1 MALLLRVMRI
11 WLLLGV
17 LACLVVAVVALV
29 EGNVIGALALLG
41 GAVFAVLALR
51 FVDALLRR

>member
-1 MALLLRVMRI
+1 MLLRVMRI

-29 EGNVIGALALLG
+29 EGNVTGALVLIG

-51 FVDALLRR
+51 FFDARLRR

>member
-1 MALLLRVMRI
+1 MALLTRLMRI

-29 EGNVIGALALLG
+29 EGNIAGALVLLG
-41 GAVFAVLALR
+41 GAAFAILALR
-51 FVDALLRR
+51 FFDARLRR

>member
-1 MALLLRVMRI
+1 MFVRVMRI

-29 EGNVIGALALLG
+29 EGNVTGAMVLIG

-51 FVDALLRR
+51 FFDARLRR

>member
-1 MALLLRVMRI
+1 MAVLLRLMRI

-17 LACLVVAVVALV
+17 LACLVVAIVALA
-29 EGNVIGALALLG
+29 EGNVTGALVLIG

-51 FVDALLRR
+51 FFDALLRR

>member
-1 MALLLRVMRI
+1 MAVLLRLMRI

-29 EGNVIGALALLG
+29 EANVTGALVLLA
-41 GAVFAVLALR
+41 GAAFAVLMLR
-51 FVDALLRR
+51 FFDARLRR